1 MQITINIEIETKN
14 TSLNILNYKHQNFDI
29 DYR

>member
-14 TSLNILNYKHQNFDI
+14 TSLNILNYKHQQFDNG
-29 DYR
+29 